1 MLIMFCLTNG
11 SCNAD
16 SWTIPMVVKT
26 GPSPWHSRNTDFTD
40 CGAMQNVTGPVKG
53 EFQCGQTRARY
64 VLIQRQ
70 FEGKKSALVI
80 CKVTVIGRGKH
91 NKLLQ

>member
-1 MLIMFCLTNG
+1 MPHTCVPSG
-11 SCNAD
+11 SCYAD
-16 SWTIPMVVKT
+16 SWIIPMVVKT

-40 CGAMQNVTGPVKG
+40 CGTMQNVTGPTIE
-53 EFQCGQTRARY
+53 EFQCGQARARY

-70 FEGKKSALVI
+70 YEGTDSALVI
-80 CKVTVIGRGKH
+80 CQVTVIGKGKH